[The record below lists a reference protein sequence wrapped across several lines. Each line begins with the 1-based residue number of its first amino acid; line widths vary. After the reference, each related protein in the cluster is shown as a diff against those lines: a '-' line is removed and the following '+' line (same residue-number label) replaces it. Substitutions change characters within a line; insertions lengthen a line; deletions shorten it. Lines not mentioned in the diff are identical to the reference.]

1 MSNFIKFSTVEGNN
15 YPNIGK
21 YLIQQ
26 NILMLFEYIIL
37 KLYLPKCGIANYC
50 FVMSMFKSEL

>member
-37 KLYLPKCGIANYC
+37 KPYLP
-50 FVMSMFKSEL
+50 